1 MIFMGKTKIAESII
15 IRVGGGIREIRREP
29 IETPDVVES
38 VHTETDLEHSEDLHS
53 FGPGLGSTKTRSKDK
68 IIN

>member
-1 MIFMGKTKIAESII
+1 MGKTKIAESII

-29 IETPDVVES
+29 IENPDVIES
-38 VHTETDLEHSEDLHS
+38 VHTETDLEHPEDMHS
-53 FGPGLGSTKTRSKDK
+53 FGSELGSTTTISKDK

>member
-1 MIFMGKTKIAESII
+1 MGKTKIAESII

-29 IETPDVVES
+29 LETPDVIES
-38 VHTETDLEHSEDLHS
+38 VHTEVDFEQSEDIL
-53 FGPGLGSTKTRSKDK
+53 PLGSEHGLTSTISKDK